1 MTATETKAITRN
13 SVDYPSIGQCLD
25 YIKACAHLGQNGC
38 SILSVENTEVAKLL
52 ELGYEVK
59 RSGWGAIVRW

>member
-1 MTATETKAITRN
+1 MTAAEAKAVTRQ
-13 SVDYPSIGQCLD
+13 SADYPSIGLCLD

-38 SILSVENTEVAKLL
+38 VITSVENAEVAKLL
-52 ELGYEVK
+52 ELGYDVK